1 MGNTS
6 RSVLDYDLSSSFSPS
21 NWSHQPFQSHQ
32 NILRNHQTRQ
42 LAEVIQLSS
51 IPSIQ
56 DMDIYTFRMIQNDLV
71 KIYHLVVENLRDFC
85 TDSQYARIVVEF
97 IPLRLGA
104 VREMD
109 REEALT
115 VLCAA
120 FRAFHMIEIKFGPL
134 VPSEELIGF
143 NYSGKTKV
151 WLNKDHW
158 INQPQHN
165 YDNAIQAPKL
175 SLSQRIALLY

>member
-1 MGNTS
+1 
-6 RSVLDYDLSSSFSPS
+6 
-21 NWSHQPFQSHQ
+21 
-32 NILRNHQTRQ
+32 
-42 LAEVIQLSS
+42 
-51 IPSIQ
+51 
-56 DMDIYTFRMIQNDLV
+56 
-71 KIYHLVVENLRDFC
+71 
-85 TDSQYARIVVEF
+85 
-97 IPLRLGA
+97 
-104 VREMD
+104 MD

-158 INQPQHN
+158 INQP
-165 YDNAIQAPKL
+165 
-175 SLSQRIALLY
+175 